1 VAAIAGLLLVAG
13 AFLVALFTQHN
24 VSIFALTPL
33 TPSGVTVPALDI
45 IPTEK
50 VYAFHVTIYT
60 IWATIALSLPAFC
73 LVWFVRGSQMAGRY
87 WLAFWTVG
95 LIAMLIHQFLAM
107 GILFEWNWQHILVET
122 VRVTIPIPDLVLTI
136 WWIFDVLLG
145 WILLHSRGFFLHAQ
159 RLLLHIAL
167 IVIFLIGFIREGE
180 ILLSKFIGVVSAVL
194 IIAAIAVRIFQNRT
208 S

>member
-1 VAAIAGLLLVAG
+1 MNERWQNPLQALTVAAIAGLLLVVG
-13 AFLVALFTQHN
+13 AFLVALFTQDN
-24 VSIFALTPL
+24 VSMFALTPL

-50 VYAFHVTIYT
+50 VYAFHVTIY
-60 IWATIALSLPAFC
+60 
-73 LVWFVRGSQMAGRY
+73 
-87 WLAFWTVG
+87 
-95 LIAMLIHQFLAM
+95 
-107 GILFEWNWQHILVET
+107 EWNWQHILVET